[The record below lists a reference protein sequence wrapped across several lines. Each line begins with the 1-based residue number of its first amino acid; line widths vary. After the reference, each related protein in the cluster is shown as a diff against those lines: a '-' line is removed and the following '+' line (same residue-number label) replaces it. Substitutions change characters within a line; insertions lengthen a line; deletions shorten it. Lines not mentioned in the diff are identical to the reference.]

1 LILPKNIQTEVSVLV
16 FLFCRFYEGVV
27 DSYDP
32 IKKKHKVGD
41 SE

>member
-1 LILPKNIQTEVSVLV
+1 
-16 FLFCRFYEGVV
+16 LFCRFYEGVV